1 MSSKPLLKGRKANE
15 TLTAVASADTDF
27 RNGFLELSSKVS
39 ELQAEV
45 KELKRVLVKLR
56 GSEQIPD
63 VLVNNLV
70 ITPNDEF
77 IGRNWYP
84 PEVSDEGFDFRWTGP
99 GALATIKLPLLRVER
114 LKALLTFSATGNAA
128 NGNIRIFVDAEEV
141 SPLSSRD
148 GKLKFVI
155 PARKY
160 ISSFTEIGMLTVSTQ
175 QPKDESGQVLDGRWL
190 GFVFTGLSISP

>member
-1 MSSKPLLKGRKANE
+1 MPSKAVLKNRNTYDAQTVMTSFEVE
-15 TLTAVASADTDF
+15 T
-27 RNGFLELSSKVS
+27 RNQFLELNTRVA
-39 ELQAEV
+39 ELQTEV
-45 KELKRVLVKLR
+45 KELKRILAKLR

-63 VLVNNLV
+63 VLVNHLI

-99 GALATIKLPLLRVER
+99 GALATIKLPLLRLER

-128 NGNIRIFVDAEEV
+128 NGNIRIFVDGEEV

-148 GKLKFVI
+148 GKLKLVL

-160 ISSFTEIGMLTVSTQ
+160 ISSFTEIGMLITSTQ
-175 QPKDESGQVLDGRWL
+175 QPKDQVGQVIDGRWL
-190 GFVFTGLSISP
+190 GFVFKELSISL